1 MHDIEEYTYDLPGE
15 LIAQE
20 PAPERTD
27 SRLLFLDRDEGD
39 FSDHRFSDL
48 SSLLDPGTLLVVN
61 DTQVVPARLFGRKE
75 SGGQVEVLVL
85 DHVKNGTPGPAA
97 RRCLL
102 KASKRP
108 KPGSRLL
115 FDEGL
120 SGTVENWEED
130 GIVRIAFSGPESID
144 ALLSKI
150 GGMPLPPYI
159 RRARRDPR
167 AEMDRTRY
175 QTVFSRWKGA
185 VAAPTA
191 GLHFSEALIKR
202 LEEAGV
208 SLVSLTLH
216 VGHGTF
222 RPVRTRD
229 IRAHAVGA
237 EAYRIDAETA
247 TSVNRAR
254 EQGRKVIAVGTTV
267 VRTLETVAAKNG
279 SMAPGEGWTD
289 LTILPGHR
297 FRAVDGMITNF
308 HLPASSLFLLVSAF
322 AGLDRIK
329 RSYAHAVQERYRF
342 YSYGDAM
349 LICQGRMNKVEG

>member
-1 MHDIEEYTYDLPGE
+1 MYDIEEYTYDLPGE

-27 SRLLFLDRDEGD
+27 SRLLLLDRKEDV

-48 SSLLDPGTLLVVN
+48 PSLLEPGTLLVVN
-61 DTQVVPARLFGRKE
+61 DTQVVPARLLGRKE
-75 SGGQVEVLVL
+75 SGGRVEVLVL
-85 DHVKNGTPGPAA
+85 DHAENGIPGPEV

-102 KASKRP
+102 KASKHP

-120 SGTVENWEED
+120 TGTVKAREED
-130 GIVRIAFSGPESID
+130 GISRIAFSGPESVD
-144 ALLSKI
+144 TLLAKI
-150 GGMPLPPYI
+150 GIMPLPPYI
-159 RRARRDPR
+159 RRTHGDPR
-167 AEMDRTRY
+167 AAMDRSRY

-191 GLHFSEALIKR
+191 GLHFSEALIAR
-202 LEEAGV
+202 LEEKGV

-222 RPVRTRD
+222 RPVRARD
-229 IRAHAVGA
+229 IRDHAVGA
-237 EAYRIDAETA
+237 EAYRIEAGPA
-247 TSVNRAR
+247 KAMRRAR
-254 EQGRKVIAVGTTV
+254 EEGRKVIAVGTTV
-267 VRTLETVAAKNG
+267 VRTLETVAAKTG
-279 SMAPGEGWTD
+279 GAARGEGWTD

-297 FRAVDGMITNF
+297 FRVVDGMITNF
-308 HLPASSLFLLVSAF
+308 HLPASSLLLLVSAF

-329 RSYAHAVQERYRF
+329 RAYAHAVRKRYRF

-349 LICQGRMNKVEG
+349 LIR

>member
-1 MHDIEEYTYDLPGE
+1 MHDIEAYAYDLPGE

-20 PAPERTD
+20 PAPERTH
-27 SRLLFLDRDEGD
+27 SRLLFLDRGEGG
-39 FSDHRFSDL
+39 FSDHCFSDL
-48 SSLLDPGTLLVVN
+48 PSLLEPGTLLVVN

-75 SGGQVEVLVL
+75 SGGRVEVLVL
-85 DHVKNGTPGPAA
+85 DHAENGSPGPAV

-115 FDEGL
+115 FDHGL
-120 SGTVENWEED
+120 SGTVEAREGD
-130 GIVRIAFSGPESID
+130 GIVRIAFSGPESVD
-144 ALLSKI
+144 AILAKI
-150 GGMPLPPYI
+150 GVMPLPPYI
-159 RRARRDPR
+159 RRAHKDPR
-167 AEMDRTRY
+167 AGMDRIRY
-175 QTVFSRWKGA
+175 QTVFSRTKGA

-191 GLHFSEALIKR
+191 GLHFSESLIAR
-202 LEEAGV
+202 LEDGGV
-208 SLVSLTLH
+208 SVVSLTLH

-222 RPVRTRD
+222 RPVRAKD
-229 IRAHAVGA
+229 IRDHKVGS
-237 EAYRIDAETA
+237 EAYRIEAGTAEA
-247 TSVNRAR
+247 VSRAR
-254 EQGRKVIAVGTTV
+254 EKGRKVVAVGTTV
-267 VRTLETVAAKNG
+267 VRTLETAAEENG
-279 SMAPGEGWTD
+279 SVAPGEGWTD

-329 RSYAHAVQERYRF
+329 RAYAHAVRERYRF

-349 LICQGRMNKVEG
+349 LIR